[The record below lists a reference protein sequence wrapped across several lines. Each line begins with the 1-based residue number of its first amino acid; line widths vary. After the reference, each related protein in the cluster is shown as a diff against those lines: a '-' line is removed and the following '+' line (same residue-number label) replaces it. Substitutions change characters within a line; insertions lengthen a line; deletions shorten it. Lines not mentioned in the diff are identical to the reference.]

1 MSALVGGAYWAAV
14 ATALRLVVPT
24 EGIDLRD
31 TLIDEQREWWDLEP
45 ESRKLGLLC
54 SRRAGK
60 SVLFAR
66 WLVAGAVDAGED
78 EYCLYVSVTRK
89 SAAENMWPEIKRSA
103 IKTGRPHVVNESALM
118 ITFAG
123 GGCVL
128 VGGCETVRDLERYRG
143 KAYRR
148 VAIDECGA
156 LRDALL
162 RKLYKDV
169 LEPGTLDVGGWIA
182 FGGTPGYVAQG
193 LWYELTRDGAEEQT
207 GIPIR
212 RWTCLDNPH
221 LLDPRGFLERIKRE
235 NGWTDDTPTF
245 VREYLGRWS
254 IDLGQLV
261 FPCVPGRNTCSAL
274 PTHNAAGVVLAPSRW
289 REVLALDIGV
299 RDPTAIVRIAA
310 HRDLAHTKYI
320 VSAEKKSGW
329 LTHEVAA
336 RLRQLKAEIVGAGH
350 ELVGFVC
357 DTGGMGASVAQELT
371 RVHRLPIE
379 AAKKTEKSAQVYLT
393 RDGLISGTI
402 QAIEGPADPLLEEWS
417 KLGWSEKNPGE
428 PAEGDDHCSDAARY
442 GLGRLG
448 HYAQADAAPPEP
460 KTNARA
466 AGEEMEREKGKAL
479 QEADE
484 RHRKAA
490 RDKIRAAQLAA
501 RMQSRRTR

>member
-1 MSALVGGAYWAAV
+1 MSALVGGAYWSAV
-14 ATALRLVVPT
+14 ALALRIVTPT
-24 EGIDLRD
+24 EGVDLRD
-31 TLIDEQREWWDLEP
+31 TLTDPQREWWDINAP
-45 ESRKLGLLC
+45 EKGMLC
-54 SRRAGK
+54 GRRAGK
-60 SVLFAR
+60 STVLAA
-66 WLVAGAVDAGED
+66 WLNHGAKDSD
-78 EYCLYVSVTRK
+78 ENLWCAYIAVTRK
-89 SAAENMWPEIKRSA
+89 SAEEAMWLPLKAAARL
-103 IKTGRPHVVNESALM
+103 TGVPHVVDESALM
-118 ITFAG
+118 ITYAG
-123 GGCVL
+123 GGSVI
-128 VGGCETVRDLERYRG
+128 VGGLDTIRDVERLRG
-143 KAYRR
+143 KKFRR
-148 VAIDECGA
+148 VAFDECGA

-162 RKLYKDV
+162 RRAYEDV
-169 LEPGTLDVGGWIA
+169 IEPACMDVGGEIA
-182 FGGTPGYVAQG
+182 FSGTPGYYPKG
-193 LWYELTRDGAEEQT
+193 LWYELSREGADAET

-212 RWTCLDNPH
+212 RWTAIDNPH
-221 LLDPRGFLERIKRE
+221 VKDARSFFERVKRKRG
-235 NGWTDDTPTF
+235 WSDDTPTY
-245 VREYLGRWS
+245 VREYLGRWV

-274 PTHNAAGVVLAPSRW
+274 PTHNAAGVVLAQNRW

-329 LTHEVAA
+329 LTHDVAA
-336 RLRQLKAEIVGAGH
+336 RLRQIKAEIVGAGH

-428 PAEGDDHCSDAARY
+428 PADGDDHCSDAARY
-442 GLGRLG
+442 GLNRLG